1 MSSVLRGGRKRR
13 RPGSRL
19 LAVLALLAAP
29 VAVAGALYLGD
40 HNGRSGRGQRTPLA
54 AAVARS
60 PVSTPNPDALV
71 ETPPVTDVPL
81 NGVDALHMRL
91 HKPPKSLLL
100 FDVDTGEV
108 LLRRDPL
115 GRLPIAS
122 LTKVMTALV
131 VTQHSGPDEKVRI
144 TRSSLHYS
152 GTGVGLLPKG
162 RRVRLES
169 LLNGML
175 IVSGNDAA
183 IALADH
189 VAGNQRHFVSLMN
202 ERARTLGLRC
212 THFVDPH
219 GLSPGDR
226 SCVRDLAVL
235 TRLAM
240 ANHRI
245 TRIVRREHVSFRF
258 PIKGGHL
265 FLSGH
270 NPLIRAGYRG
280 AIGLKT
286 GFTEEAGRCLIGVAR
301 RHGRTLGIVLLNDP
315 NPLVHGAALLN
326 AGFRTAER

>member
-1 MSSVLRGGRKRR
+1 MSSVLRGGRRRR

-29 VAVAGALYLGD
+29 VAVAGALYLD
-40 HNGRSGRGQRTPLA
+40 HNGGSGRGQRTPLA

-60 PVSTPNPDALV
+60 PVSAPNPDALV

>member
-1 MSSVLRGGRKRR
+1 MSSALHGGRKRR
-13 RPGSRL
+13 RAGSRL

-29 VAVAGALYLGD
+29 AAVGGALYLGLRRD
-40 HNGRSGRGQRTPLA
+40 DNARGPRSPPA
-54 AAVARS
+54 AAVSRS
-60 PVSTPNPDALV
+60 PVSAPNPDALV
-71 ETPPVTDVPL
+71 EAPPVTDVPL
-81 NGVDALHMRL
+81 NGVDALHVRL
-91 HKPPKSLLL
+91 RKPPKGLLL

-108 LLRRDPL
+108 LVRHRPLRR
-115 GRLPIAS
+115 LPVAS

-131 VTQHSGPDEKVRI
+131 VTQHSEPEDRVRV

-152 GTGVGLLPKG
+152 GSGVGVLPKG

-189 VAGNQRHFVSLMN
+189 VGGNQRHFVALMN

-212 THFVDPH
+212 TRFVDPH
-219 GLSPGDR
+219 GLSPRDR
-226 SCVRDLAVL
+226 SCARDLAVL

-245 TRIVRREHVSFRF
+245 TRIVRRKHVEFRF

-286 GFTEEAGRCLIGVAR
+286 GFTDQAGRCFIGVAR
-301 RHGRTLGIVLLNDP
+301 RRGRTLAIVLLNDP
-315 NPLVHGAALLN
+315 NPLKHAATLLN
-326 AGFRTAER
+326 AGFKRR

>member
-13 RPGSRL
+13 RAGSRL

-29 VAVAGALYLGD
+29 AAVGAALYLGLRPD
-40 HNGRSGRGQRTPLA
+40 DGSPSAPRSPLA
-54 AAVARS
+54 AAVSRS
-60 PVSTPNPDALV
+60 PVSAPNPGALV
-71 ETPPVTDVPL
+71 EAPPVTDVPL
-81 NGVDALHMRL
+81 NGVDALHVRL
-91 HKPPKSLLL
+91 RKPPKGLLL

-108 LLRRDPL
+108 LLRHKPL
-115 GRLPIAS
+115 RRLPIAS

-131 VTQHSGPDEKVRI
+131 VTQHSQPEDRVRV

-152 GTGVGLLPKG
+152 GSGVGVLPKG
-162 RRVRLES
+162 KRVRLES
-169 LLNGML
+169 LLNGMM

-189 VAGNQRHFVSLMN
+189 VGGNQRHFVSLMN

-212 THFVDPH
+212 TRFVDPH
-219 GLSPGDR
+219 GLSPRDR
-226 SCVRDLAVL
+226 SCARDLAVL

-245 TRIVRREHVSFRF
+245 TRIVRREHVEFRF

-286 GFTEEAGRCLIGVAR
+286 GFTDEAGRCFIGVAR
-301 RHGRTLGIVLLNDP
+301 RRGRTLAIVLLNDP
-315 NPLVHGAALLN
+315 NPLKHAAALLN
-326 AGFRTAER
+326 AGFRRR